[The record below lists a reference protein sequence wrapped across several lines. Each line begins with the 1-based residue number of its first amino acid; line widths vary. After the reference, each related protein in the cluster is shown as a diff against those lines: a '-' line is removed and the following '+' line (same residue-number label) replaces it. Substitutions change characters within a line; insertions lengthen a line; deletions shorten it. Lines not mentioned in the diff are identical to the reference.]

1 MVATH
6 SPGSG
11 TGPLTEQATMSDL
24 WVYVLGEKSG
34 ADVKIGHTRDET
46 LQARLRSVNGS
57 QTTMEEY
64 VLLAGVRG
72 SLKDETRLKRHFDH
86 HRRTDKGSRQEYFH
100 PHPDVTEY
108 VHWLRAQW
116 WAVVD
121 DELRLEDAA
130 AVAPEQWM
138 PDGPARRLAAPE
150 PDVEVMVQ
158 EWQILEGP
166 LAGTAWDWMPD
177 PKPSIQDYY
186 TPTELIDAARQ
197 AMGDIDL
204 DAASHWCANR
214 QHHIRDYFTIGR
226 SAFEHPWHGRVW
238 LNPPYGNNGRWFD
251 RIDEMVA
258 QGAIDQL
265 CMISPVHAFN
275 TRKARDTI
283 MRHISAMVLLS
294 PAPVFWGNSDGRTGT
309 NLPHAVIYIG
319 DRRREFF
326 HAYADHGIPFEIP
339 EVAP

>member
-1 MVATH
+1 
-6 SPGSG
+6 
-11 TGPLTEQATMSDL
+11 MSDL

-46 LQARLRSVNGS
+46 LRSRLRGVNGA

-72 SLKDETRLKRHFDH
+72 SLKDESRLKRHFDAY
-86 HRRTDKGSRQEYFH
+86 RRQDKGARQEYFR
-100 PHPDVTEY
+100 PDPEVVQY

-121 DELRLEDAA
+121 DSMPLNEAP

-138 PDGPARRLAAPE
+138 PDGPSRRLASPE

-186 TPTELIDAARQ
+186 TPPELIDAART
-197 AMGDIDL
+197 AMGDIDI

-214 QHHIRDYFTIGR
+214 VHRIPDYFTIGR
-226 SAFEHPWHGRVW
+226 SAFEHDWNGRVW
-238 LNPPYGNNGRWFD
+238 LNPPYGNNGAWFD
-251 RIDEMVA
+251 RISH
-258 QGAIDQL
+258 QIDSGNLQQL
-265 CMISPVHAFN
+265 VMLSPVHAFN

-283 MRHISAMVLLS
+283 MRHIAGMVLLS

-309 NLPHAVIYIG
+309 NLPHAIVYIG
-319 DRRREFF
+319 PRCREFF
-326 HAYADHGIPFEIP
+326 AAYSEFGIPFTIP
-339 EVAP
+339 EGDG